1 MIKKFFHYVCV
12 IIASGLWIAL
22 LAGLASSAVM
32 LIYHTTPLIFYQKL
46 ALFWNQGN
54 VIHGRDLIFIMTII
68 LLIPL
73 CFYGLYRLY
82 HFKYLK
88 LLTVPLNK
96 LLNGKFDGYV
106 APDVNIKNLKIEE
119 KKTLDQFIKERLD
132 LEKKKTQTGSSTD
145 FRQEIIRKIQESEK

>member
-1 MIKKFFHYVCV
+1 MIKSFFHYVCV

-22 LAGLASSAVM
+22 LTGLVSGAIM

-68 LLIPL
+68 LSVPL

-82 HFKYLK
+82 HFKYMK

-96 LLNGKFDGYV
+96 IFNSGFDNYV

-132 LEKKKTQTGSSTD
+132 LEKKKNQTAGATD
-145 FRQEIIRKIQESEK
+145 FRKEIIEKIQKSEK

>member
-1 MIKKFFHYVCV
+1 MV
-12 IIASGLWIAL
+12 SGAI
-22 LAGLASSAVM
+22 M

-46 ALFWNQGN
+46 VLFWNRGY
-54 VIHGRDLIFIMTII
+54 VIHGMDLIFILAII
-68 LLIPL
+68 LLVPL

-82 HFKYLK
+82 HFKYMK

-96 LLNGKFDGYV
+96 LFNSGFDNYV

-132 LEKKKTQTGSSTD
+132 VENKKNQVGSSTD
-145 FRQEIIRKIQESEK
+145 FRKEIIEKIQGTEK